1 MSTSCGVLVSFE
13 GVEGCGKSTLI
24 SALAQRLKA
33 LGYELTLSREPGGTE
48 AGERI
53 RDLVLDTRH
62 AQLSALSELFLML
75 AARAQLVS
83 EVLRPAL
90 ARGEIVLLDRYGDA
104 SCAYQ
109 GKGRG
114 LGIERVEELNE
125 LATGG
130 LVPDLTFLVD
140 LSPAEG
146 RARMGDRQRDR
157 MEREESEFHERVRA
171 GYLELAQRH
180 PRRFRV
186 LDGRLSKEAL
196 QEEAWAH
203 LNERLPEARA

>member
-83 EVLRPAL
+83 EVLR
-90 ARGEIVLLDRYGDA
+90 
-104 SCAYQ
+104 
-109 GKGRG
+109 
-114 LGIERVEELNE
+114 
-125 LATGG
+125 
-130 LVPDLTFLVD
+130 
-140 LSPAEG
+140 
-146 RARMGDRQRDR
+146 
-157 MEREESEFHERVRA
+157 
-171 GYLELAQRH
+171 
-180 PRRFRV
+180 
-186 LDGRLSKEAL
+186 
-196 QEEAWAH
+196 
-203 LNERLPEARA
+203 